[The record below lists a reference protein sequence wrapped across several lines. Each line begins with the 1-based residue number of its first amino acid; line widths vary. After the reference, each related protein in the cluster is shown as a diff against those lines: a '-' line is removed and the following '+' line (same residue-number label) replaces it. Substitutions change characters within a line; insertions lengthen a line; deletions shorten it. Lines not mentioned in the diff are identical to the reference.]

1 MTAWQLLRVIL
12 AVTVAYM
19 LGSIPTAFLVARR
32 AGIDIRDVGDGNV
45 GARNVARTL
54 GAHPAVIVAV
64 ADVLKGAAA
73 VLIARILD
81 VPEGWVRTAA
91 WMAVIGHDFPLF
103 LGFQGGQG
111 LATTIGTLIVLMP
124 REMTVALGL
133 FGALYVLTQNP
144 DVGAGVGLGVGVFL
158 AFESGR
164 SPVFIANAVAMLLS
178 IPAKKGLD
186 HHRRLSLQQQQHHLS

>member
-1 MTAWQLLRVIL
+1 MTAWELLRVVL

-45 GARNVARTL
+45 GARNVARSL
-54 GAHPAVIVAV
+54 GAHPAVIVAL

-73 VLIARILD
+73 VLIARILG
-81 VPEGWVRTAA
+81 VSEGWVRTAA

-103 LGFQGGQG
+103 LQFQGGQG
-111 LATTIGTLIVLMP
+111 LATTIGTLIILMP

-144 DVGAGVGLGVGVFL
+144 DVGAGVGLGIGVFL
-158 AFESGR
+158 AFATGR
-164 SPVFIANAVAMLLS
+164 PPMLVANAAALLLS
-178 IPAKKGLD
+178 IPAKKLFD
-186 HHRRLSLQQQQHHLS
+186 HLRRLNALHQP

>member
-1 MTAWQLLRVIL
+1 MTAWELLRVIL

-32 AGIDIRDVGDGNV
+32 AGIDIRNAGDGNV
-45 GARNVARTL
+45 GARNVARSL
-54 GAHPAVIVAV
+54 GAHPAVIVAL

-73 VLIARILD
+73 VLIARILG
-81 VPEGWVRTAA
+81 VPEGWVHTAA
-91 WMAVIGHDFPLF
+91 WMAVIGHDFSLF

-111 LATTIGTLIVLMP
+111 LATTIGTLIILMP

-144 DVGAGVGLGVGVFL
+144 DVGAGIGLGVGVFL
-158 AFESGR
+158 AFATGR
-164 SPVFIANAVAMLLS
+164 PPTLVATAAALLLS
-178 IPAKKGLD
+178 IPAKKLFD
-186 HHRRLSLQQQQHHLS
+186 HLRRLNALHQP